1 MLNQI
6 VEFLSDKITHLMKVS
21 QDIYR
26 KGHSSTT
33 VLLRIRDDTLRAM
46 KKSEVTLIA
55 FADFCK
61 AFDTV
66 DYSVVLSKLHAKGFT
81 GNSLNWVL
89 SHLTSRKQFVQ
100 VNDRQSNSVDVPIRV
115 PQGSI
120 LRHLLFNL
128 YVNDLQRNLNCSRFQ
143 YTDDHSSPR
152 NLSAC
157 EQ

>member
-1 MLNQI
+1 
-6 VEFLSDKITHLMKVS
+6 
-21 QDIYR
+21 
-26 KGHSSTT
+26 
-33 VLLRIRDDTLRAM
+33 M

-55 FADFCK
+55 FADFFK
-61 AFDTV
+61 AFDIV
-66 DYSVVLSKLHAKGFT
+66 DYSVVLSKLHAIWFT

-89 SHLTSRKQFVQ
+89 SHLTSRKEFVQ
-100 VNDRQSNSVDVPIRV
+100 VNDKQSNLVDVPFGV

-128 YVNDLQRNLNCSRFQ
+128 YVNDLERDLNCSCFQ
-143 YTDDHSSPR
+143 DTDDHSSPR